1 MYAEILQ
8 KTRPRLPKEVL
19 MAFSGSARNSLLKMI
34 VSFVLAK
41 KQILKTSRVLTDPIR
56 KSAVLLSGI

>member
-1 MYAEILQ
+1 
-8 KTRPRLPKEVL
+8 

-56 KSAVLLSGI
+56 KRAVLLSGI